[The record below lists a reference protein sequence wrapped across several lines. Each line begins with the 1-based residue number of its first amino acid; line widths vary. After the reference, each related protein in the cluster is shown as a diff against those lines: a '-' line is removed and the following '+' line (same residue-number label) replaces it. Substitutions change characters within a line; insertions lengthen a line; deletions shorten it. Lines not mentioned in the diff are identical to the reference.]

1 MDSKRLKKSL
11 FIALVAMVVV
21 VWNVGCY
28 NLIAVKG
35 VNLFGPSNNP
45 ISDDPSNNIDSIID
59 PPLGNSTTLPQF
71 TTLFTLMAFNL
82 PMEIL
87 IIFLAEIVVGS
98 ILRVEKQRMT
108 FLRLLLLLGSAL
120 LLTIGNSVIHYVAV
134 WPAMHDWP
142 IHRGLTFNETITY
155 EIIPQ
160 YGGAEVF
167 FSKGV
172 GVLLFLVSMIVIVG
186 MHFPV
191 FKYLLKY
198 KNLQSGIS
206 LLVPFLNYFIVW
218 LLLSRQITENL
229 FGERTGKTFYLTII
243 FSGGF
248 ILLTLF
254 LLLWNLTLT
263 TKLQK
268 QAKKAQAE
276 QQQF

>member
-1 MDSKRLKKSL
+1 M
-11 FIALVAMVVV
+11 FIAIVAMIVV

-35 VNLFGPSNNP
+35 VNLFGPSNP

-59 PPLGNSTTLPQF
+59 PPLGNSTSLPQF
-71 TTLFTLMAFNL
+71 STLFTLMAFNL

-142 IHRGLTFNETITY
+142 INRGLTFNQTITY

-160 YGGAEVF
+160 YGGAETF

-191 FKYLLKY
+191 FKYLLKFKY
-198 KNLQSGIS
+198 LQAGVS
-206 LLVPFLNYFIVW
+206 LLIPFLNYLIVW
-218 LLLSRQITENL
+218 ILLSRQITEEL
-229 FGERTGKTFYLTII
+229 FGERTGKTFYLTLI

-248 ILLTLF
+248 ILITIF
-254 LLLWNLTLT
+254 LLLWNLTLASR
-263 TKLQK
+263 LQK
-268 QAKKAQAE
+268 EVDKVQAE
-276 QQQF
+276 QQQV